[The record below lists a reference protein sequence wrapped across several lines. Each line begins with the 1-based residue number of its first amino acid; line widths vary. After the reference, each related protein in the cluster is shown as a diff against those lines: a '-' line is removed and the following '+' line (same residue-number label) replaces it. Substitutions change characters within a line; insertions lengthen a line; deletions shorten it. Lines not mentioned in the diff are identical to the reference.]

1 MAFDDEYTQP
11 QPQVRSG
18 TGPITTWDTNPLFT
32 LLAQFGSGFLLV
44 MQWGIALVVLPMILP
59 LMPPTGPVDPIGFV
73 VMILFFPL
81 GLFQLYL
88 AYRLYNRVSNTL
100 NLSFIT
106 AVLIAILS
114 VTIIITGI
122 STGTLAQIQL
132 PAIQIGVNVIIAY
145 LSKLQDVADHFEGNW
160 QQPAQGY

>member
-1 MAFDDEYTQP
+1 
-11 QPQVRSG
+11 
-18 TGPITTWDTNPLFT
+18 
-32 LLAQFGSGFLLV
+32 
-44 MQWGIALVVLPMILP
+44 MQWGIALVVLPMIISF
-59 LMPPTGPVDPIGFV
+59 MPPTGPVDPIGFV

-88 AYRLYNRVSNTL
+88 AYRLYNRVPNTL

-114 VTIIITGI
+114 VTIIITGTA
-122 STGTLAQIQL
+122 TGTLAGIQL

-145 LSKLQDVADHFEGNW
+145 LTKLQDVADHFEGNW
-160 QQPAQGY
+160 EQPVQGY

>member
-1 MAFDDEYTQP
+1 MAFEDEYTQP
-11 QPQVRSG
+11 QKPVSTGR
-18 TGPITTWDTNPLFT
+18 GPITTWDTNPLFT
-32 LLAQFGSGFLLV
+32 LLSQFGSGFILV
-44 MQWGIALVVLPMILP
+44 MQWGIALAVLPMIIS

-73 VMILFFPL
+73 VMIFFFPL

-88 AYRLYNRVSNTL
+88 AYRLYNRVPNTL

-114 VTIIITGI
+114 VTLIITGTA
-122 STGTLAQIQL
+122 TGTLAGIQL

-145 LSKLQDVADHFEGNW
+145 LTKLQDVADHFENNL
-160 QQPAQGY
+160 QQPIQGY